1 MQVLSLKL
9 NEYPNINNS
18 IQKRNTLNQTLKT
31 SYPMTQNQIYFNPA
45 YCVSFSGAC
54 VDLSKAMKTLKATE
68 ILKDDTRLPKRV
80 EDLANSI
87 LRKGNTQNLTLID
100 VHKQAY
106 FDIMYAKSL
115 EEVRA
120 KFPEFSKILSVTE
133 LEQTPQKGSFLREIL
148 DGKNEYF
155 NKDNDITLQLMK
167 MYWGEGFSL
176 SDLEKHMGIKST
188 TFSSVM
194 RILNIPLR
202 SKHYASVLKHSDPEA
217 SKRIAAMTAATKNAN
232 FEKANGYVSIPKG
245 HLPIEM
251 SHKIL
256 DSLFDYYEK
265 DPIRIYEQPK
275 IVKNFYKDN
284 ILAEE
289 IFRGA
294 LFEVWGFPSMKNIK
308 SNMLNFFDKKAAM
321 NGRHEKAQKYSI
333 SDLCGYHQLS
343 SEEIAWMKEFL
354 SNKKDKD
361 TFSRS
366 LRSAYKHVK
375 SRLED
380 EINKKSGLVL
390 YPKRIQD
397 IVYRYY
403 DELGRDRSEFIP
415 NLLQSRET
423 RSYSIPICG
432 RISIFNLLAR
442 NDKID
447 QAYTNSLFDTFVFTL
462 KLLEKERAKD
472 CRKVYKDIDNL
483 LDEAAIFG
491 ISSNTAMNAYMSIC
505 NNLLK
510 AKRQDLVTKISSY
523 FEYNSKCD
531 LDVKNIPLNL

>member
-9 NEYPNINNS
+9 NEYQNINKLN
-18 IQKRNTLNQTLKT
+18 QKRNTSTHISNQTSKT
-31 SYPMTQNQIYFNPA
+31 SYPMKQNQIYFNPA

-68 ILKDDTRLPKRV
+68 ILKEDIRLPNRV

-120 KFPEFSKILSVTE
+120 RFPEFSKVLSVVE
-133 LEQTPQKGSFLREIL
+133 LEQKPQNGSFLREIL

-176 SDLEKHMGIKST
+176 SDLEKQMGIKSS

-202 SKHYASVLKHSDPEA
+202 NKHYASVLKHSDPEA

-245 HLPIEM
+245 HLPVEM
-251 SHKIL
+251 SYKIL
-256 DSLFDYYEK
+256 DSLFEYYEK

-284 ILAEE
+284 I
-289 IFRGA
+289 
-294 LFEVWGFPSMKNIK
+294 
-308 SNMLNFFDKKAAM
+308 
-321 NGRHEKAQKYSI
+321 
-333 SDLCGYHQLS
+333 
-343 SEEIAWMKEFL
+343 
-354 SNKKDKD
+354 
-361 TFSRS
+361 
-366 LRSAYKHVK
+366 
-375 SRLED
+375 
-380 EINKKSGLVL
+380 
-390 YPKRIQD
+390 
-397 IVYRYY
+397 
-403 DELGRDRSEFIP
+403 
-415 NLLQSRET
+415 
-423 RSYSIPICG
+423 
-432 RISIFNLLAR
+432 
-442 NDKID
+442 
-447 QAYTNSLFDTFVFTL
+447 
-462 KLLEKERAKD
+462 
-472 CRKVYKDIDNL
+472 
-483 LDEAAIFG
+483 
-491 ISSNTAMNAYMSIC
+491 
-505 NNLLK
+505 
-510 AKRQDLVTKISSY
+510 
-523 FEYNSKCD
+523 
-531 LDVKNIPLNL
+531 